1 MRTSRYAKNKQVLAA
16 RIGLSRPALARL
28 FERNDHPKITNHG
41 WVVDQWQRYADE
53 NIAYWNKRDPHKQN
67 GNGSSPNPRDAAF
80 IKRQNIAAE
89 KEQFDLEVKRG
100 KFELKTV
107 VREQVLTH
115 INTLFRE
122 LDKAF
127 KHELPPRVEGLSAGD
142 IAKLCG
148 RRLDGLRERLVKNFE
163 GATATELA

>member
-1 MRTSRYAKNKQVLAA
+1 MKKWPPEKEVTSVDPA
-16 RIGLSRPALARL
+16 RFELRL
-28 FERNDHPKITNHG
+28 LF
-41 WVVDQWQRYADE
+41 
-53 NIAYWNKRDPHKQN
+53 
-67 GNGSSPNPRDAAF
+67 
-80 IKRQNIAAE
+80 KRQNIAAE